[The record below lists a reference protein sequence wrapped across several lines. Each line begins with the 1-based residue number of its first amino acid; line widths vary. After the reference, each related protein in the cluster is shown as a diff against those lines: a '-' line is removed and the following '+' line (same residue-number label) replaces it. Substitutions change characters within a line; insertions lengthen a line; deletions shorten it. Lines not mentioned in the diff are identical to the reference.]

1 MSLDSASGRRSPGNI
16 VLSSAVSAPTVSGSI
31 NLYPISATSSVS
43 ATLTEQATY
52 RIATRSN
59 GVMYAL
65 GNSSWTKAGHKAAYL
80 PPDSWEM
87 FWAPKGI
94 NVLSVTLVSGE
105 TSGTDV
111 YVTQM
116 LSDDLPSSGLL
127 AYKLLGQP

>member
-1 MSLDSASGRRSPGNI
+1 MSFDKESARKSPGNN
-16 VLSSAVSAPTVSGSI
+16 VLHRSVAAPTVSGSA
-31 NLYPISATSSVS
+31 NLYPTSATSSVS
-43 ATLTEQATY
+43 ATLTKNATY

-65 GNSSWTKAGHKAAYL
+65 GHSSWTKAGHKAAYL

-87 FWAPKGI
+87 FWVPENI

-105 TSGTDV
+105 TNGTDV